1 MLKKIKIEDI
11 DNVMELWKEEL
22 NKSGMP
28 SKNKIILNDY
38 TSVRKKLV
46 ENINSTILYT
56 EDGII
61 EGIISVDNLKNEVWL
76 IIVKS
81 SIQREGIGTILLNN
95 IKRKKTQITT
105 TINSSNEKALLF
117 FYKNGFKKVE
127 EKENE
132 KTKQKDYILDWSKQK
147 NKQIT
152 VAYFDEDISSE
163 LIEKQDKK
171 DNINYKSINVKQFF
185 KDENN
190 KKIELNNIKTYIQ
203 LRKKIE
209 EALKGE
215 EVLLYIDYNNHY
227 SFLDEQI
234 KEIAKIQKVRLSI
247 ILCEPFSIENAKK
260 INYIK
265 EIEKVY
271 EDYNI
276 YKVDCSLSE
285 QKNIALNQIFEKR
298 QEMLISKIDEIAKK
312 IKSAK

>member
-11 DNVMELWKEEL
+11 DNVMELWKEEI

-56 EDGII
+56 EDGVI
-61 EGIISVDNLKNEVWL
+61 EGIISVDNSKNEVWL

-271 EDYNI
+271 ENYSI

>member
-56 EDGII
+56 EDGVI

-81 SIQREGIGTILLNN
+81 SIQREGIGTILLNS

-105 TINSSNEKALLF
+105 TISSSNEKALLF

>member
-152 VAYFDEDISSE
+152 IAYFDEDISSE

-185 KDENN
+185 KNENN

-276 YKVDCSLSE
+276 YKADCSLSE

>member
-11 DNVMELWKEEL
+11 DNVMELWKEEI

-28 SKNKIILNDY
+28 SKNKIIFNDY

-56 EDGII
+56 EDGVI
-61 EGIISVDNLKNEVWL
+61 EGIISVDNSKNEVWL

-152 VAYFDEDISSE
+152 VAYFDEDISNE

-271 EDYNI
+271 ENYSI

>member
-190 KKIELNNIKTYIQ
+190 KRIELNNIKTYIQ

>member
-1 MLKKIKIEDI
+1 LLKKIKIEDI
-11 DNVMELWKEEL
+11 DNVMELWKEEI

-56 EDGII
+56 EDGVI
-61 EGIISVDNLKNEVWL
+61 EGIISVDNSKNEVWL

-152 VAYFDEDISSE
+152 VAYFDEDISNE

-271 EDYNI
+271 EEYNV

-298 QEMLISKIDEIAKK
+298 QEVLISKIDEIAKK

>member
-163 LIEKQDKK
+163 LIEKQGKK

-209 EALKGE
+209 EVLKDE

>member
-11 DNVMELWKEEL
+11 DNVMELWKEEI

-190 KKIELNNIKTYIQ
+190 KKIEINNIKTYIQ

-215 EVLLYIDYNNHY
+215 EILLYIDYNNHY

>member
-61 EGIISVDNLKNEVWL
+61 EGIISVDNSKNEVWL

-81 SIQREGIGTILLNN
+81 SIQREGIGTILLNS

-132 KTKQKDYILDWSKQK
+132 KTKQKDYILNWSKQK

-209 EALKGE
+209 EVLKGE

>member
-61 EGIISVDNLKNEVWL
+61 EGIISIDNSKNEVWL

-81 SIQREGIGTILLNN
+81 SIQREGIGTILLNSV
-95 IKRKKTQITT
+95 KRKKTQITT

-163 LIEKQDKK
+163 LIEKQGKK

-209 EALKGE
+209 EVLKGE

-271 EDYNI
+271 EEYNV

>member
-11 DNVMELWKEEL
+11 DNVMELWKEEI

-61 EGIISVDNLKNEVWL
+61 EGIISIDNPKNEVWL

-81 SIQREGIGTILLNN
+81 SIQREGIGTILLNS

-163 LIEKQDKK
+163 LIDKQGKK
-171 DNINYKSINVKQFF
+171 DNINYKSIYVKQFF

-271 EDYNI
+271 ENYSI

>member
-61 EGIISVDNLKNEVWL
+61 EGIISVDNSKNEVWL

-81 SIQREGIGTILLNN
+81 SIQREGIGTILLNS

-105 TINSSNEKALLF
+105 TINSNNEKALLF

-271 EDYNI
+271 ENYSI

>member
-28 SKNKIILNDY
+28 SKSKIILNDY

-190 KKIELNNIKTYIQ
+190 KKIEINNIKTYIQ

-215 EVLLYIDYNNHY
+215 EILLYIDYNNHY

>member
-11 DNVMELWKEEL
+11 DNVMELWKEEI

-61 EGIISVDNLKNEVWL
+61 EGIISVDNPKNEVWL

-171 DNINYKSINVKQFF
+171 DNINYKSIYVKQFF

-298 QEMLISKIDEIAKK
+298 QEMLISKIDEITKK

>member
-61 EGIISVDNLKNEVWL
+61 EGIISIDNSKNEVWL

-81 SIQREGIGTILLNN
+81 SIQREGIGTILLNSV
-95 IKRKKTQITT
+95 KRKKTQITT

-163 LIEKQDKK
+163 LIEKQGKK

-209 EALKGE
+209 EVLKGE

-271 EDYNI
+271 EEYNV

-285 QKNIALNQIFEKR
+285 KKNIALNQIFEKR

>member
-61 EGIISVDNLKNEVWL
+61 EGIISIDNSKNEVWL

-81 SIQREGIGTILLNN
+81 SIQREGIGTILLNSV
-95 IKRKKTQITT
+95 KRKKTQITT

-171 DNINYKSINVKQFF
+171 DNINYKSIYVKQFF

-265 EIEKVY
+265 EIEKIY

>member
-61 EGIISVDNLKNEVWL
+61 EGIISVDNSKNEVWL

-81 SIQREGIGTILLNN
+81 SIQREGIGTILLNS

-209 EALKGE
+209 EVLKGE

>member
-61 EGIISVDNLKNEVWL
+61 EGIISVDNSKNEVWL

-81 SIQREGIGTILLNN
+81 SIQREGIGTILLNS

-105 TINSSNEKALLF
+105 TINSNNEKALLF

-163 LIEKQDKK
+163 LIEKQEKK

-271 EDYNI
+271 ENYSI

>member
-11 DNVMELWKEEL
+11 DNVMELWKEDI

-38 TSVRKKLV
+38 TSVRKKLM

-61 EGIISVDNLKNEVWL
+61 EGIISVDNPKNEVWL

-95 IKRKKTQITT
+95 IKRKKTQINT

-152 VAYFDEDISSE
+152 IAYFDEDISSE

-185 KDENN
+185 KNENN
-190 KKIELNNIKTYIQ
+190 KKIALNNIKTYIQ

-276 YKVDCSLSE
+276 YKADCSLSE

>member
-56 EDGII
+56 EDGVI

-81 SIQREGIGTILLNN
+81 SIQREGIGTILLNS

-132 KTKQKDYILDWSKQK
+132 KTKQKDYILNWSKQK

-209 EALKGE
+209 EVLKGE

-271 EDYNI
+271 EDYSI

>member
-190 KKIELNNIKTYIQ
+190 KKIEINNIKTYIQ

-215 EVLLYIDYNNHY
+215 EILLYIDYNNHY

>member
-61 EGIISVDNLKNEVWL
+61 DGIISVDNPKNEVWL

-132 KTKQKDYILDWSKQK
+132 KTKQKEYILDWSKQK

>member
-61 EGIISVDNLKNEVWL
+61 EGIISVDNSKNEVWL

-81 SIQREGIGTILLNN
+81 SIQREGIGTILLNS

-132 KTKQKDYILDWSKQK
+132 KTKQKDYILNWSKQK

-209 EALKGE
+209 EVLKGE

-271 EDYNI
+271 EDYSI

>member
-11 DNVMELWKEEL
+11 DNVMELWKEEI

-61 EGIISVDNLKNEVWL
+61 EGIISVDNSKNEVWL

-81 SIQREGIGTILLNN
+81 SIQREGIGTILLNS

-171 DNINYKSINVKQFF
+171 DNINYKSIYVKQFF

-271 EDYNI
+271 EDYSI

>member
-61 EGIISVDNLKNEVWL
+61 EGIISVDNSKNEVWL

-81 SIQREGIGTILLNN
+81 SIQREGIGTILLNS

-163 LIEKQDKK
+163 LIDKQGKK

-227 SFLDEQI
+227 SFFDEQI

-271 EDYNI
+271 EDYSI

>member
-61 EGIISVDNLKNEVWL
+61 EGIISIDNSKNEVWL

-81 SIQREGIGTILLNN
+81 SIQREGIGTILLNSV
-95 IKRKKTQITT
+95 KRKKTQITT

-209 EALKGE
+209 EVLKGE

-271 EDYNI
+271 ENYSI

>member
-61 EGIISVDNLKNEVWL
+61 EGFISVDNSKNEVWL

-81 SIQREGIGTILLNN
+81 SIQREGIGTILLNS

-215 EVLLYIDYNNHY
+215 EILLYIDYNNHY

>member
-11 DNVMELWKEEL
+11 DNVMELWKEEI

-56 EDGII
+56 EDGVI
-61 EGIISVDNLKNEVWL
+61 EGIISVDNSKNEVWL

-152 VAYFDEDISSE
+152 VAYFDEDISNE

-215 EVLLYIDYNNHY
+215 KVLLYIDYNNHY

-271 EDYNI
+271 ENYSI

>member
-61 EGIISVDNLKNEVWL
+61 EGIISVDNSKNEVWL

-163 LIEKQDKK
+163 LIDKQGKK

-209 EALKGE
+209 EVLKGE

-271 EDYNI
+271 ENYSI

>member
-61 EGIISVDNLKNEVWL
+61 EGIISVDNSKNEVWL

-81 SIQREGIGTILLNN
+81 SIQREGIGTILLNS

-132 KTKQKDYILDWSKQK
+132 KTKQKDYILNWSKQK

>member
-11 DNVMELWKEEL
+11 DNVMELWKEEI

-56 EDGII
+56 EDGVI
-61 EGIISVDNLKNEVWL
+61 EGIISVDNSKNEVWL

-152 VAYFDEDISSE
+152 VAYFDEDISNE

-271 EDYNI
+271 ENYSI

>member
-11 DNVMELWKEEL
+11 DNVMELWKEEI

-56 EDGII
+56 EDGVI
-61 EGIISVDNLKNEVWL
+61 EGIISVDNPKNEVWL

-163 LIEKQDKK
+163 LIEKQGKK

-265 EIEKVY
+265 EIEKVC
-271 EDYNI
+271 EEYNV

>member
-61 EGIISVDNLKNEVWL
+61 EGIISVDNSKNEVWL

-81 SIQREGIGTILLNN
+81 SIQREGIGTILLNS

-265 EIEKVY
+265 EIEKIY

>member
-11 DNVMELWKEEL
+11 DNVMELWKEEI

-56 EDGII
+56 EDGVI
-61 EGIISVDNLKNEVWL
+61 EGIISVDNSKNEVWL

-152 VAYFDEDISSE
+152 VAYFDEDISNE

-271 EDYNI
+271 EEYNV

-298 QEMLISKIDEIAKK
+298 QEVLISKIDEIAKK

>member
-11 DNVMELWKEEL
+11 DNVMELWKEEI

-61 EGIISVDNLKNEVWL
+61 EGIISVDNPKNEVWL

-132 KTKQKDYILDWSKQK
+132 KTKQKDYILDWGKQK

-163 LIEKQDKK
+163 LIEKQGKK

-271 EDYNI
+271 EEYNV

>member
-209 EALKGE
+209 EVLKGE